1 MLKNL
6 AHRIRMFLVGDILRE
21 LAFVKSKLEVL
32 DQLPAVAKNMEAALL
47 TLAIHKEENKP
58 SE

>member
-1 MLKNL
+1 
-6 AHRIRMFLVGDILRE
+6 MFLVGDILRE